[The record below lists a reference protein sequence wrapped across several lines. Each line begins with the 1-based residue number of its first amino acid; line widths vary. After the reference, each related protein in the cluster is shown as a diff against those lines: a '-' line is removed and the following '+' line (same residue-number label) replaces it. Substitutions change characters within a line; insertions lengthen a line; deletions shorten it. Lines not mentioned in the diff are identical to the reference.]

1 MKNKLENIDKL
12 IKESLTQE
20 EAAFYDE
27 LDEQNPFEMIEG
39 LFHGRNR
46 WIMIL
51 INVILLIFFGLFIY
65 CLIQFLNAEATNDLI
80 LWAAASFASFAI
92 VGFLKL
98 FGWMQMDKNAIL
110 RELKRLELQVS
121 SMSGKMS

>member
-27 LDEQNPFEMIEG
+27 LDEQNPFEMVEG

-51 INVILLIFFGLFIY
+51 INVVLLIFFGLFIY

-80 LWAAASFASFAI
+80 LWGSASFASMTV
-92 VGFLKL
+92 VGFLNRQ
-98 FGWMQMDKNAIL
+98 WHH
-110 RELKRLELQVS
+110 S
-121 SMSGKMS
+121 SRQDRSLSG

>member
-1 MKNKLENIDKL
+1 MKNKLEDIDKL

-27 LDEQNPFEMIEG
+27 LDEQNPFEMLEG

-46 WIMIL
+46 WIMII
-51 INVILLIFFGLFIY
+51 INMILFIGFGLFVY
-65 CLIQFLNAEATNDLI
+65 CLIKFLNAEGTYDLI
-80 LWAAASFASFAI
+80 LWGAAGFASFAI

-98 FGWMQMDKNAIL
+98 FTWMQMDKNAIL
-110 RELKRLELQVS
+110 REIKRLELQVS
-121 SMSGKMS
+121 SLAGKMS

>member
-20 EAAFYDE
+20 EAAFYDG
-27 LDEQNPFEMIEG
+27 LDEQNPFEMMEG

-46 WIMIL
+46 WFMIL
-51 INVILLIFFGLFIY
+51 MNVVLLIFFGLFIY
-65 CLIQFLNAEATNDLI
+65 SLIQFLNAEATNDLI
-80 LWAAASFASFAI
+80 LWASASFASMTV

-98 FGWMQMDKNAIL
+98 YAWMQMDKNAIL

-121 SMSGKMS
+121 SLAGKMS

>member
-12 IKESLTQE
+12 IKESLTLE

-27 LDEQNPFEMIEG
+27 LDEQNPFEMLEG

-51 INVILLIFFGLFIY
+51 INFILLIFFGLFIY

-80 LWAAASFASFAI
+80 RWGAASFVCLAI
-92 VGFLKL
+92 VGSLKL
-98 FGWMQMDKNAIL
+98 FAWMQMDKKAIL

-121 SMSGKMS
+121 SMAGKMS

>member
-27 LDEQNPFEMIEG
+27 LDEQNPFEMMEG
-39 LFHGRNR
+39 LFHGRNK

-51 INVILLIFFGLFIY
+51 MNVVLLFFFGLFIY
-65 CLIQFLNAEATNDLI
+65 SLIQFLNAEATNDLI
-80 LWAAASFASFAI
+80 LWASASFASFAI

-98 FGWMQMDKNAIL
+98 YAWMQMDKNAIL

-121 SMSGKMS
+121 SLAGKMS

>member
-20 EAAFYDE
+20 EAAFYAE
-27 LDEQNPFEMIEG
+27 LDEQNPFEMLEG

-46 WIMIL
+46 WIIIL

-80 LWAAASFASFAI
+80 LWAASGFASFAI

-98 FGWMQMDKNAIL
+98 FTWMQMDKNAIL
-110 RELKRLELQVS
+110 REIKRLELQVS
-121 SMSGKMS
+121 SLAGKMS

>member
-27 LDEQNPFEMIEG
+27 LDEQNPFEMMEG

-46 WIMIL
+46 WFIIL
-51 INVILLIFFGLFIY
+51 LNVVLLIFFGLFIY
-65 CLIQFLNAEATNDLI
+65 SLIQFLNAEATNDLI
-80 LWAAASFASFAI
+80 LWSAASFGSFAI

-98 FGWMQMDKNAIL
+98 YAWMQMDKNAIL

-121 SMSGKMS
+121 SLAGKMS

>member
-27 LDEQNPFEMIEG
+27 LDEQNPFEMMEG

-46 WIMIL
+46 WIIIL
-51 INVILLIFFGLFIY
+51 INVVLLIFFGLFIY
-65 CLIQFLNAEATNDLI
+65 CLIQFLNAEAINDLI
-80 LWAAASFASFAI
+80 LWAVSGFASFGI

-98 FGWMQMDKNAIL
+98 FTWMQMDKNAIL

-121 SMSGKMS
+121 SIAGKIS